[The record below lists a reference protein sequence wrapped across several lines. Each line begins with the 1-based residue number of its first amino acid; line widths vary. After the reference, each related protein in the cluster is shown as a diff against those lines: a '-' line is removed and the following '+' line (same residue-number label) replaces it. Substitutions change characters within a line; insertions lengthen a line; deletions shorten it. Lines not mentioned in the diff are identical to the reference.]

1 MFVCLLGI
9 LFFFFFFFNVFF
21 KGFSY
26 NSDDGP
32 KKCKFRLFLVFNSA
46 LLLFWCCCF
55 LFSYLLF
62 YNVPSYTCLYFV
74 LVLVLIIII
83 VHFAT
88 YFTYC
93 RITHTHYFVIHNN
106 NNGLLLGFNAAKNY
120 QLGWYNLQKESY
132 NPVDFF
138 DKKRTFVMNGMTEYN
153 KNEGASKDKLI
164 SLRLVNKRNGLD
176 DYYIGKEKVIVVS
189 YFILFVWLVG
199 FFCSVVVVFFHFCLS
214 FLAYYNMQSL
224 LTHICFFTN
233 HTKIK
238 DIIVRLVLIVERM
251 KLEIRL
257 LYYKNQ

>member
-1 MFVCLLGI
+1 MYFLRGFLTI
-9 LFFFFFFFNVFF
+9 LMM
-21 KGFSY
+21 
-26 NSDDGP
+26 GP
-32 KKCKFRLFLVFNSA
+32 KNVSFVYYCCSILLCYCSGVVVFSS
-46 LLLFWCCCF
+46 LLFN
-55 LFSYLLF
+55 
-62 YNVPSYTCLYFV
+62 NVPSYTCQYFV
-74 LVLVLIIII
+74 FVLVLIIII
-83 VHFAT
+83 IHFAT
-88 YFTYC
+88 YCTYC

-132 NPVDFF
+132 NPVNFF
-138 DKKRTFVMNGMTEYN
+138 DVKRTFVMNGMTEYN
-153 KNEGASKDKLI
+153 KNEGASKDTLI
-164 SLRLVNKRNGLD
+164 TLRLENKRNDLD

-189 YFILFVWLVG
+189 HFILFVWMVGWLV

>member
-1 MFVCLLGI
+1 M
-9 LFFFFFFFNVFF
+9 
-21 KGFSY
+21 
-26 NSDDGP
+26 GP
-32 KKCKFRLFLVFNSA
+32 KNVSFVYSWCSILLCYCSGVVVFCSLIFSFTTSRRILVYILS
-46 LLLFWCCCF
+46 
-55 LFSYLLF
+55 LFSFLSLSLSISQHTLL
-62 YNVPSYTCLYFV
+62 
-74 LVLVLIIII
+74 I
-83 VHFAT
+83 VALHT
-88 YFTYC
+88 HTH
-93 RITHTHYFVIHNN
+93 THTHYFVIHNN

-132 NPVDFF
+132 NPVDYF

-153 KNEGASKDKLI
+153 KNEGASKDTLI
-164 SLRLVNKRNGLD
+164 TLRLENKRNDLD

-189 YFILFVWLVG
+189 HSILFVWMVGWLG